1 MNIGVIIDNDLNH
14 DSRVLKQINLLKK
27 KNKVFVLCYA
37 YPNEK
42 YDIIENVIVDR
53 IKINK
58 FIKNFLFFIN
68 N

>member
-42 YDIIENVIVDR
+42 YDIIE
-53 IKINK
+53 K
-58 FIKNFLFFIN
+58 
-68 N
+68 